1 MKKNLALILTI
12 ALSAALFTGCA
23 SSTAN
28 SPQSGQPV
36 VAPTASASPTDVASD
51 PDSDNYETTD
61 SDTYETADSDNT
73 PAEAS
78 SVVSA
83 ETTDGA
89 SAPIATDDEEN
100 YGTGDASLDNPRND
114 DGIGTDELLVVSFG
128 TSYNDNR
135 RLSIGGI
142 ESALEAAFPDYSV
155 RRAFTSQIVIDHVG
169 KRDNEIIDNVKDAL
183 DRAVNNGVSTLV
195 VQPTHLM
202 NGYEYTDLV
211 NELAQYSDAFEH
223 IAVGQPLLTTDEDF
237 EAVAKA
243 IVDATKEYDDGETA
257 ICFMGHGTEAD
268 SNSVYQKMQDV
279 LSSMGEKNYFIGT
292 VEASPSLE
300 DLLKLVSEGGYKRV
314 VLEPLMVVAGDH
326 ANNDMA
332 GDDDDSWLSAFESA
346 GYEVVPILKGLGEIE
361 EIQQLYVK
369 HAREAIE
376 SLNS

>member
-1 MKKNLALILTI
+1 M
-12 ALSAALFTGCA
+12 
-23 SSTAN
+23 
-28 SPQSGQPV
+28 
-36 VAPTASASPTDVASD
+36 
-51 PDSDNYETTD
+51 
-61 SDTYETADSDNT
+61 
-73 PAEAS
+73 
-78 SVVSA
+78 
-83 ETTDGA
+83 
-89 SAPIATDDEEN
+89 
-100 YGTGDASLDNPRND
+100 
-114 DGIGTDELLVVSFG
+114 VSFG

-155 RRAFTSQIVIDHVG
+155 RRAFTSQIIIDHVRN
-169 KRDNEIIDNVKDAL
+169 RDGETIDNVTEAL
-183 DRAVNNGVSTLV
+183 DRAVKNGVKTLV

-237 EAVAKA
+237 AAVAKA
-243 IVDATKEYDDGETA
+243 IVDATKDYDDGNTA

-268 SNSVYQKMQDV
+268 SNSIYQKMQDV
-279 LSSMGEKNYFIGT
+279 LKSMDAKNYFIGT